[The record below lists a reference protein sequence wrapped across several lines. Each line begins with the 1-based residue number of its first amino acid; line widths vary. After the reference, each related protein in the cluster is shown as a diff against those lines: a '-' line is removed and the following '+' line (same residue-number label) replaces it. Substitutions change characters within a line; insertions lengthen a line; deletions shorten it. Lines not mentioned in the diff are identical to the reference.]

1 MAPDNSLDALKIQAH
16 NELESFVRIFAAKYR
31 PLFSNGAFNYRIYS
45 SDVPEDT
52 FHYKVEIKIQI
63 K

>member
-1 MAPDNSLDALKIQAH
+1 LASNNSLDALKIQAH
-16 NELESFVRIFAAKYR
+16 NELESFVRMFAAKYR
-31 PLFSNGAFNYRIYS
+31 PLFSDGAFNYRIYP

-52 FHYKVEIKIQI
+52 FHYEVEIKIQI